1 MVKLV
6 IAVVL
11 LAHGIGHS
19 LGLLQVFKVATVNP
33 AWDGGS
39 WLLDGFVGATASQIV
54 GSALW
59 IVALV
64 GFSVVAASVLGWL
77 PGAWFGPV
85 AIVSTVA
92 SLAGLALF
100 PSAFPVTSTVGAL
113 AIDVIVLAATLF
125 YRWQPSNLGA

>member
-1 MVKLV
+1 
-6 IAVVL
+6 
-11 LAHGIGHS
+11 
-19 LGLLQVFKVATVNP
+19 VNP

-85 AIVSTVA
+85 AIVSAVA